1 MSSAPLS
8 DPPATNNGSAALV
21 VPDPWS
27 ALRAHTPANIAIGR
41 VGHSLPTR
49 EVLRFGLAHAQARD
63 AVHVALDSA
72 RLACDL
78 GAAGCSSTTVHSAA
92 ADGGPAARQTYLC
105 RPDLGR
111 RLSAASARQLDAL
124 AAASSAAPELCVV
137 IGDGLSAV
145 AVQNHAV
152 PLLQALR
159 ARWRDAGRAWL
170 MPPVVIATEARV
182 ALGDEIAERLR
193 ARMVLVLIG
202 ERPGL
207 SSPDSLGIYA
217 TWSPRVGRSDA
228 ERNCIS
234 NVRAE
239 GLSYAAA
246 AFKLAWLIEQA
257 FRRALTGVALKDE
270 SDLVAINATSALS
283 GEWLA
288 PPRAA
293 Q

>member
-1 MSSAPLS
+1 MI
-8 DPPATNNGSAALV
+8 DPPDPDHSVADQGSAALV

-41 VGHSLPTR
+41 TGHSLPTR

-63 AVHVALDSA
+63 AVHIPLDCA
-72 RLACDL
+72 RLMSELA
-78 GAAGCSSTTVHSAA
+78 AAGWPSVTVHSAA
-92 ADGGPAARQTYLC
+92 ADSGAGARQTYLC

-111 RLSAASARQLDAL
+111 RLSESGMPQLDAL
-124 AAASSAAPELCVV
+124 AAASNAAPDLCVV
-137 IGDGLSAV
+137 IGDGLSPL
-145 AVQNHAV
+145 AVQSHAL
-152 PLLQALR
+152 PLLGALR
-159 ARWRDAGRAWL
+159 NRWRDAGRHWSTT
-170 MPPVVIATEARV
+170 PVVIATQARV

-207 SSPDSLGIYA
+207 SSPDSLGVYA
-217 TWSPRVGRSDA
+217 TWAPRVGRSDA

-239 GLSYAAA
+239 GLSYPAA
-246 AFKLAWLIEQA
+246 AFKLAWLIDEA
-257 FRRALTGVALKDE
+257 FRRALTGVVLKDE
-270 SDLVAINATSALS
+270 SDLVAINAPSGLS
-283 GEWLA
+283 GERLG

>member
-1 MSSAPLS
+1 MSGAPLPDQPAADESSAP
-8 DPPATNNGSAALV
+8 LV

-41 VGHSLPTR
+41 TGHSLLTR

-63 AVHVALDSA
+63 AVHVPLDSA
-72 RLACDL
+72 RLASEL
-78 GAAGCSSTTVHSAA
+78 GTAGWPSVTVHSAA
-92 ADGGPAARQTYLC
+92 ADSGGGARQTYLC

-111 RLSAASARQLDAL
+111 RLSESGMRQLDAL
-124 AAASSAAPELCVV
+124 AAASNAAPDLCVV
-137 IGDGLSAV
+137 IGDGLSPL
-145 AVQNHAV
+145 AVQTHAP
-152 PLLQALR
+152 PLLDALR
-159 ARWRDAGRAWL
+159 NRWRDAGRHWSAT
-170 MPPVVIATEARV
+170 PVVIATQARV

-193 ARMVLVLIG
+193 ARMVLMLIG

-239 GLSYAAA
+239 GLSYAVA
-246 AFKLAWLIEQA
+246 AFKLAWLIDEA
-257 FRRALTGVALKDE
+257 FRRELTGVALKDE
-270 SDLVAINATSALS
+270 SDRVAINASSGLS
-283 GEWLA
+283 GERLG

>member
-1 MSSAPLS
+1 MSGAPLPDQPAADESSAP
-8 DPPATNNGSAALV
+8 LV

-41 VGHSLPTR
+41 TGHSLPTR

-63 AVHVALDSA
+63 AVHVPLDSA
-72 RLACDL
+72 RLASEL
-78 GAAGCSSTTVHSAA
+78 GTAGWPSVTVHSAA
-92 ADGGPAARQTYLC
+92 ADSGGGARQTYLC

-111 RLSAASARQLDAL
+111 RLSESGMRQLDAL
-124 AAASSAAPELCVV
+124 AAASNAAPDLCVV
-137 IGDGLSAV
+137 IGDGLSPL
-145 AVQNHAV
+145 AVQSHAP
-152 PLLQALR
+152 PLLDALR
-159 ARWRDAGRAWL
+159 NRWRDAGRHWSAT
-170 MPPVVIATEARV
+170 PVVIATQARV

-193 ARMVLVLIG
+193 ARMVLMLIG

-217 TWSPRVGRSDA
+217 TWAPRAGRSDA

-239 GLSYAAA
+239 GLSYAVA
-246 AFKLAWLIEQA
+246 AFKLAWLIDEA
-257 FRRALTGVALKDE
+257 FRRELTGVALKDE
-270 SDLVAINATSALS
+270 SDLVAINATRGLS
-283 GEWLA
+283 GERLG
-288 PPRAA
+288 PPSAA